1 MSNWKSLESIIH
13 ANMHGP
19 QNENVLRWMAFFEY
33 TPEGDVIVV
42 NPFTGLLR
50 VISIG
55 IEGYIEI
62 GKWLQENSLRQ
73 EELNQAFLSQGLR
86 LQYRTTIDGLKE
98 FRIHPEDSTKIK
110 FVQGVTPR
118 LANSMQKTNDEGWLD
133 FLKPKN

>member
-1 MSNWKSLESIIH
+1 MSNWKSLESIIY

-19 QNENVLRWMAFFEY
+19 QNENVLPWMAFFEY
-33 TPEGDVIVV
+33 TPEGDVIGV

-50 VISIG
+50 VASIG

-73 EELNQAFLSQGLR
+73 EELNQASLSQGFR
-86 LQYRTTIDGLKE
+86 LQYRTTLDGLKE

-110 FVQGVTPR
+110 IVQGVTPR
-118 LANSMQKTNDEGWLD
+118 LANSMQKTGDEGWLD
-133 FLKPKN
+133 F